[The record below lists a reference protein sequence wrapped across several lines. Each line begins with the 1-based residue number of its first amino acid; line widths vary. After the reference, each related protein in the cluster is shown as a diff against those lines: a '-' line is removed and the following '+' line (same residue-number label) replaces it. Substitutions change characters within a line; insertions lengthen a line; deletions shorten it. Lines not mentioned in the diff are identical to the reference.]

1 MEGFNLKKYLSEGRL
16 LKEGI
21 ENNLGEKSWDDVD
34 REMEDDSKKERED
47 VFAFSNTTQGR
58 NAIKVL
64 NDLISKPYGF
74 DELDDVLQILNLT
87 PIKFRQ
93 AAEVVGMDISGGGG
107 SINIDDDNY
116 QDQDVAISYIN
127 GEWYVG

>member
-1 MEGFNLKKYLSEGRL
+1 MKKSELRKII
-16 LKEGI
+16 KEEI
-21 ENNLGEKSWDDVD
+21 SKVLNENEFGEKSWDDVD
-34 REMEDDSKKERED
+34 REMEDARQKSKED
-47 VFAFSNTTQGR
+47 TNRFSNTTQGR

-64 NDLISKPYGF
+64 RDLISTPYGNE
-74 DELDDVLQILNLT
+74 ELGDALQILNLT
-87 PIKFRQ
+87 SMQFRQ
-93 AAEVVGMDISGGGG
+93 AAEVAGMDLSGGGG